1 MQIVFMGTPDFAV
14 GALEAL
20 ITQGHEITA
29 VVTQPDKPK
38 GRSKELQFPPVK
50 ECAVK
55 HGIPVFQPRRIK
67 TPEAIEELKKYPA
80 DIYIVAAF
88 GQILSQEILDLPKY
102 GCLNIHASLLPK
114 YRGASPIQR
123 VIIDG
128 EAETG
133 VTIMQMNA
141 GLDTGDMLYRKK
153 IPITSEDTFE
163 TLHDKLMVLGGEAIT
178 EALPLLEA
186 GKLVPEKQ
194 DDTKTCYAAL
204 ITKEMGKLD
213 FTKTA
218 AELDRLIRGLTP
230 WPSAYTHYHGKQLKI
245 WKAIPMATAHKEAPG
260 TILTVNKD
268 SFEVAAS
275 EGSLKV
281 MELQL
286 EGKKRY
292 PGTGRQTA
300 RHQESKRGS
309 RLQSQSCQARY
320 LIRGLRETGYPRR
333 NRIGMRSRTQDE
345 EAVEVQDSRRTGK
358 PYYRQRYRPALP
370 TGRAGRQAGT
380 VHRQPGSPP
389 IQERTGERRH
399 DTFCRKL

>member
-1 MQIVFMGTPDFAV
+1 M
-14 GALEAL
+14 
-20 ITQGHEITA
+20 
-29 VVTQPDKPK
+29 
-38 GRSKELQFPPVK
+38 
-50 ECAVK
+50 
-55 HGIPVFQPRRIK
+55 
-67 TPEAIEELKKYPA
+67 
-80 DIYIVAAF
+80 
-88 GQILSQEILDLPKY
+88 
-102 GCLNIHASLLPK
+102 N
-114 YRGASPIQR
+114 
-123 VIIDG
+123 
-128 EAETG
+128 
-133 VTIMQMNA
+133 IMQMNA
-141 GLDTGDMLYRKK
+141 GTDTGDMLYRKK

-286 EGKKRY
+286 EGKKRMTTHDFLL
-292 PGTGRQTA
+292 GV
-300 RHQESKRGS
+300 K
-309 RLQSQSCQARY
+309 
-320 LIRGLRETGYPRR
+320 
-333 NRIGMRSRTQDE
+333 
-345 EAVEVQDSRRTGK
+345 V
-358 PYYRQRYRPALP
+358 
-370 TGRAGRQAGT
+370 
-380 VHRQPGSPP
+380 QPG
-389 IQERTGERRH
+389 ELLGER
-399 DTFCRKL
+399 